1 MDVFHNEG
9 SALLVQ
15 AILALRTEEECRA
28 DFSGVIRDEILAA
41 IQKRLNSK
49 VVYGITLN
57 NVKYGG
63 G

>member
-1 MDVFHNEG
+1 MSQYDSIIRDTIESV
-9 SALLVQ
+9 VDQ
-15 AILALRTEEECRA
+15 YTEEQCRA